1 MVEEIR
7 AMGGIASAN
16 YDDVSDWAG
25 AENMIK
31 QTVEEFGD
39 INVLI
44 CVSAAAPFVPSSDA
58 CEAASRGCC
67 WLHRTPASCA
77 TARCS
82 T

>member
-7 AMGGIASAN
+7 ALGGIALAN

-25 AENMIK
+25 AENMIN

-44 CVSAAAPFVPSSDA
+44 CK
-58 CEAASRGCC
+58 
-67 WLHRTPASCA
+67 
-77 TARCS
+77 
-82 T
+82 